1 MARVFHQKSIEIASL
16 WATSGSCYVYEA
28 AQDMF
33 GSIMFSQS
41 LHSRRALWL
50 YVVPAFG
57 LAVLLANQA
66 DAQPPI
72 SLEFGLRAG
81 LPFHNIVESR
91 LINLTGQQSTV
102 QNSERPWIAVGPTFG
117 VMLYNQVQIELGAIY
132 KPVRFETNT
141 LACANG
147 GCTQR
152 VPSITIHESVRG
164 HLWEFPLTANYY
176 FGRNRIRPYAGGGIV
191 VGQEFGGK
199 CDART
204 TDQATGQEIA
214 DPLGLGHFCFPL
226 LGLLQHE
233 PSVVMDVGLRWSHSR
248 LKIQP
253 QFRYTRHRPQM
264 QPDPRTPRLV
274 VPRAD
279 QLDFLLGFSFEGKE
293 R

>member
-1 MARVFHQKSIEIASL
+1 MFHQKSIEIASL

-117 VMLYNQVQIELGAIY
+117 VMLYDQVQIELGAIY

-147 GCTQR
+147 DCTQR
-152 VPSITIHESVRG
+152 VPGITIHESVRG
-164 HLWEFPLTANYY
+164 HLWEFPLTA
-176 FGRNRIRPYAGGGIV
+176 FRCDGRGSTMVALAFKDPAAISLYSPSTANA
-191 VGQEFGGK
+191 
-199 CDART
+199 ARSANPPASGST
-204 TDQATGQEIA
+204 
-214 DPLGLGHFCFPL
+214 CR
-226 LGLLQHE
+226 
-233 PSVVMDVGLRWSHSR
+233 SVGL
-248 LKIQP
+248 
-253 QFRYTRHRPQM
+253 FTR
-264 QPDPRTPRLV
+264 
-274 VPRAD
+274 
-279 QLDFLLGFSFEGKE
+279 FLF
-293 R
+293 